1 MIGAMGVIVVM
12 FVVVR
17 HPDMLARAGKP
28 CHGPHRALHT
38 MVRMTSSKTD
48 PVTRHRR
55 LSRRQFNLSLAA
67 GAAAV
72 CAPAVGQGAWPAKPI
87 RIVVPYTPGGFTD
100 QMARLVQPGLQ
111 TRLGQSVI
119 IDNKPGANS
128 LIGVD
133 AVAKAPPD
141 GSTFGVVI
149 AAFAANTTLYPKLP
163 YDPAKDLTGVSLM
176 GISPLLAAVNNDAPF
191 KTAKELIDY
200 ARANPGKVSF
210 GSSGNGSAAH
220 LTTELWKAQTRTY
233 MVHVPYRGA
242 VPALTDLLGG
252 QIQLFFDAPTGL
264 INQGKAGKVRLIG
277 VASDRR
283 LPAVRDVPTFIEQGF
298 ANFTGSTWAGMLA
311 PAGTPRE
318 IVQRMSE
325 EVAAIIRAD
334 ETRAKL
340 EAMGTFAAGSTP
352 QEFDAFI
359 AAETRKW
366 GDVIRTAGVKAE

>member
-1 MIGAMGVIVVM
+1 
-12 FVVVR
+12 
-17 HPDMLARAGKP
+17 
-28 CHGPHRALHT
+28 
-38 MVRMTSSKTD
+38 MTSSKTD
-48 PVTRHRR
+48 PVITSRR

-72 CAPAVGQGAWPAKPI
+72 CTPAVGQGAWPAKPI

-111 TRLGQSVI
+111 ARLGQSVI

-149 AAFAANTTLYPKLP
+149 AAYAANTTLYPKLP

-340 EAMGTFAAGSTP
+340 DAMGTFAAGSTP

-366 GDVIRTAGVKAE
+366 GDVIRRAKVTAD